1 MVKFK
6 GVELTPE
13 QVRKAMECDTPEEL
27 VAACKEID
35 IDITKEEAE
44 KALENMAEVD
54 LTPEQM
60 KRIAGGI
67 SSEEMDRIGNESI
80 DALKEMFSC

>member
-6 GVELTPE
+6 GVELTPD

-54 LTPEQM
+54 LTREQM
-60 KRIAGGI
+60 KAIAGGM
-67 SSEEMDRIGNESI
+67 SSEEWDRIGNESVE
-80 DALKEMFSC
+80 ALKEMFSC

>member
-1 MVKFK
+1 MVKFRD
-6 GVELTPE
+6 VELTPE
-13 QVRKAMECDTPEEL
+13 QVRRAMECDSPEAL
-27 VAACKEID
+27 MAACREID

>member
-35 IDITKEEAE
+35 IDITKEEA
-44 KALENMAEVD
+44 
-54 LTPEQM
+54 
-60 KRIAGGI
+60 
-67 SSEEMDRIGNESI
+67 
-80 DALKEMFSC
+80 